1 VSRRFDVL
9 VAAAWFIALAI
20 ENVTVRQPRGPLVLN
35 LLVIAAMTVP
45 AIWRR
50 RYPLGYTVA
59 VLAAATVLVSSLT
72 SDGTNLAPIYVLTL
86 PAYTVGRHR
95 PLGPA
100 LLGLGLV
107 VGWACAVNA
116 AGGQSA
122 GDYLGT
128 AVTCATAW
136 GLGRALRA
144 WGSLADELDR
154 KARRIDA
161 ERESRARLAVADE
174 RTRIARELHTVIASR
189 VSAMVVQAEAAELLL
204 DDDLA
209 RADQAMA
216 AVEATGREALSDMR
230 RMLGVLRHTGEVPEL
245 APQPGVG
252 QIHALVERARA
263 DWDGIELSVDGE
275 PGPLPASV
283 DLGLYRILEDALA
296 TAAATGG
303 EARVELRFHESD
315 VELVAAVSGAASP
328 PPWPTLAMR
337 ERAAVCGGA
346 IRIETGHDGS
356 RRLVTRLP
364 RAFEAVFA

>member
-1 VSRRFDVL
+1 VSRRFDTL
-9 VAAAWFIALAI
+9 VAAGWFVALAI
-20 ENVTVRQPRGPLVLN
+20 ENVTVRDQRGPLVVN
-35 LLVIAAMTVP
+35 LLVIAAMTLP
-45 AIWRR
+45 AAWRR

-59 VLAAATVLVSSLT
+59 VLGAATVLVSSL
-72 SDGTNLAPIYVLTL
+72 SAHGTNLAPIYVLTVPTYTVARYCTLL
-86 PAYTVGRHR
+86 PA
-95 PLGPA
+95 A
-100 LLGLGLV
+100 LGLALEA
-107 VGWACAVNA
+107 GWATVVNA
-116 AGGQSA
+116 AGGSNI

-128 AVTCATAW
+128 VVTCAVAW
-136 GLGRALRA
+136 GLGRSLRA
-144 WGSLADELDR
+144 WRSLADELECR
-154 KARRIDA
+154 AQRIDA

-209 RADQAMA
+209 RADEAMF
-216 AVEATGREALSDMR
+216 AVEQTGREALSDMR
-230 RMLGVLRHTGEVPEL
+230 RMLGVLRHAGEAPEL

-263 DWDGIELSVDGE
+263 DWAGIELSVDGE

-296 TAAATGG
+296 TAGG
-303 EARVELRFHESD
+303 SEARVELRFGDSD
-315 VELVAAVSGAASP
+315 VELVAAVTGAASP

-337 ERAAVCGGA
+337 ERVTVCGGT
-346 IRIETGHDGS
+346 IRTETGDDGS
-356 RRLVTRLP
+356 RRLVTCLP

>member
-1 VSRRFDVL
+1 MRRRDTLF
-9 VAAAWFIALAI
+9 AAGCFIALAI
-20 ENVTVRQPRGPLVLN
+20 ENSTVREQRGPLALN

-50 RYPLGYTVA
+50 RHPLGYTVA
-59 VLAAATVLVSSLT
+59 VLAAATVLLSALT
-72 SDGTNLAPIYVLTL
+72 GDGTNLAPIYVLTV
-86 PAYTVGRHR
+86 PAYTVARER
-95 PLGPA
+95 PLLPA
-100 LLGLGLV
+100 VLGLVLV
-107 VGWACAVNA
+107 VGWATAVNA
-116 AGGQSA
+116 AGGSAA

-128 AVTCATAW
+128 AVTCAVAW

-144 WGSLADELDR
+144 WRTLAAELDR
-154 KARRIDA
+154 KTRRIDA

-204 DDDLA
+204 DDDPA
-209 RADQAMA
+209 RADEAMA
-216 AVEATGREALSDMR
+216 AVEQTGREALSDMR
-230 RMLGVLRHTGEVPEL
+230 RMLGVLRHAGEAPEL

-252 QIHALVERARA
+252 QLHALVERARA
-263 DWDGIELSVDGE
+263 DWGGIELRVDGE

-296 TAAATGG
+296 TAAVAGG
-303 EARVELRFHESD
+303 EALIELRFGESD
-315 VELVAAVSGAASP
+315 VELVAAVSGASAP

-337 ERAAVCGGA
+337 ERVAVCGGA
-346 IRIETGHDGS
+346 IRTETGDGGG
-356 RRLVTRLP
+356 RLVTRLP